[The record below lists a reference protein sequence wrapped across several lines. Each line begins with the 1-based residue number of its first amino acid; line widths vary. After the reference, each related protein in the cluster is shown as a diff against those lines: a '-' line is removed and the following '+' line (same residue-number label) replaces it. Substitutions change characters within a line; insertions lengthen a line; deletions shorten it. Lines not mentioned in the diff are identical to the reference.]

1 MSRKKN
7 LKGLG
12 LPEKTKEAPAGSA
25 AETSGGSD
33 NICTDDYSTESAD
46 SQLINEAKKS
56 RGAGRTRVY
65 AILVYED
72 SAPDDWRE
80 RLTQEHVSALI
91 SPYHD
96 KDVNPDG
103 SQKKPHWHVMI
114 MFDGV
119 KSQEQVDAL
128 WDKVLGENR
137 VKHYETVNSTRGYGR
152 YLCHLDNPEKAQY
165 SKDEVQALGGADYE
179 EIISLPSDD
188 WEILDQIFDYI
199 DESGERYYSRLLRY
213 CRRERRDWWK
223 LLVQRHSYVVVS
235 YLKSVA
241 TELRDEGEGRDAVPV
256 PEDVQNMRAVQRVK
270 AMGLLVLQPETGE
283 LLNDGKELNDDCQ
296 D

>member
-1 MSRKKN
+1 MARKN
-7 LKGLG
+7 LEG
-12 LPEKTKEAPAGSA
+12 LPDKTKEAPAEA
-25 AETSGGSD
+25 TAETSGLE
-33 NICTDDYSTESAD
+33 ILQDDDSTEGAD
-46 SQLINEAKKS
+46 SQEKSLINEEKKGS
-56 RGAGRTRVY
+56 SGAGRTRVY

-80 RLTQEHVSALI
+80 RLTQEHVAALI

-114 MFDGV
+114 MFDGP
-119 KSQEQVDAL
+119 KSQEQVNGL
-128 WDKVLGENR
+128 WDRVLGENR

-152 YLCHLDNPEKAQY
+152 YLCHMDNPEKAQY
-165 SKDEVQALGGADYE
+165 SKDDVQALGGADYE

-241 TELRDEGEGRDAVPV
+241 TELRDEDEGRAGR
-256 PEDVQNMRAVQRVK
+256 PEDLKNMEAVQRVR
-270 AMGLLVLQPETGE
+270 AMGLLVMQPETGE
-283 LLNDGKELNDDCQ
+283 LQEGE
-296 D
+296 

>member
-1 MSRKKN
+1 MPRQRKYK
-7 LKGLG
+7 
-12 LPEKTKEAPAGSA
+12 PEETKEAPAAGT
-25 AETSGGSD
+25 AETSGVAVNQS
-33 NICTDDYSTESAD
+33 TEDYSTESAD
-46 SQLINEAKKS
+46 SQLINEAKKG
-56 RGAGRTRVY
+56 RGAGRTRVF

-96 KDVNPDG
+96 QDKNPDG
-103 SQKKPHWHVMI
+103 SQKKPHWHVMV
-114 MFDGV
+114 MFDGP
-119 KSQEQVDAL
+119 KSQAQVDEM
-128 WDKVLGENR
+128 WDRVLGENR

-152 YLCHLDNPEKAQY
+152 YLCHLDNPEKAPY
-165 SKDEVQALGGADYE
+165 SKDDVQALGGADYM

-241 TELRDEGEGRDAVPV
+241 TELRDENEGRDAVPV
-256 PEDVQNMRAVQRVK
+256 PENVKNMQAVQRVR
-270 AMGLLVLQPETGE
+270 AMGLLVMQPETGE
-283 LLNDGKELNDDCQ
+283 LLIDGKELRTDDCQ

>member
-1 MSRKKN
+1 MARKN
-7 LKGLG
+7 LEG
-12 LPEKTKEAPAGSA
+12 LPDKTKEAPAEA
-25 AETSGGSD
+25 TAETSGLE
-33 NICTDDYSTESAD
+33 ILQDDDSTEGAD
-46 SQLINEAKKS
+46 SQEKSLINEEKKGS
-56 RGAGRTRVY
+56 SGAGRTRVY

-80 RLTQEHVSALI
+80 RLTQEHVAALI

-114 MFDGV
+114 MFDGP
-119 KSQEQVDAL
+119 KSQEQVNGL
-128 WDKVLGENR
+128 WDRVLGENR

-152 YLCHLDNPEKAQY
+152 YLCHMDNPEKAQY
-165 SKDEVQALGGADYE
+165 SKDDVQALGGADYE

-223 LLVQRHSYVVVS
+223 LLAQRHSYVVVS

-241 TELRDEGEGRDAVPV
+241 TELRDEDEGRAGR
-256 PEDVQNMRAVQRVK
+256 PEDLKNMEAVQRVR
-270 AMGLLVLQPETGE
+270 AMGLLVMQPETGE
-283 LLNDGKELNDDCQ
+283 LQEGE
-296 D
+296 

>member
-1 MSRKKN
+1 MAKKN
-7 LKGLG
+7 LKGIL
-12 LPEKTKEAPAGSA
+12 EKKEEAPAEGTAGTSSA
-25 AETSGGSD
+25 CLIVQDDDS
-33 NICTDDYSTESAD
+33 TDGAD
-46 SQLINEAKKS
+46 SQDLINEPKRGS
-56 RGAGRTRVY
+56 SGAGRTRQY
-65 AILVYED
+65 AILVYAD

-114 MFDGV
+114 MFDSV
-119 KSQEQVDAL
+119 KSQAQVDAL
-128 WDKVLGENR
+128 WNRVLGENR
-137 VKHYETVNSTRGYGR
+137 VKHYETVNSTRGYAR

-165 SKDEVQALGGADYE
+165 SKDDVQALGGADYE

-241 TELRDEGEGRDAVPV
+241 TELRDEDESRAGR
-256 PEDVQNMRAVQRVK
+256 PEDLKNMEAVQRVR
-270 AMGLLVLQPETGE
+270 AMGLLVMQPETGE
-283 LLNDGKELNDDCQ
+283 LQEGERNDG
-296 D
+296 

>member
-1 MSRKKN
+1 MARKN
-7 LKGLG
+7 LDG
-12 LPEKTKEAPAGSA
+12 LPDKTKEAPAEA
-25 AETSGGSD
+25 TAETS
-33 NICTDDYSTESAD
+33 NTLEIVQDDDSTEGAD
-46 SQLINEAKKS
+46 SQEESLINEAKKGS
-56 RGAGRTRVY
+56 SGAGRTRVY

-80 RLTQEHVSALI
+80 RLTQEHVAALI

-114 MFDGV
+114 MFDGP
-119 KSQEQVDAL
+119 KSQEQVNGL
-128 WDKVLGENR
+128 WDRVLGGNR

-152 YLCHLDNPEKAQY
+152 YLCHMDNPEKAQY
-165 SKDEVQALGGADYE
+165 SKDDVQALGGADYE

-241 TELRDEGEGRDAVPV
+241 TELRDEDEGRAGR
-256 PEDVQNMRAVQRVK
+256 PEDLKNMEAVQRVR
-270 AMGLLVLQPETGE
+270 AMGLLVMRPGTGE
-283 LLNDGKELNDDCQ
+283 LQEGE
-296 D
+296 

>member
-1 MSRKKN
+1 MKGFQTKRKKPQPRQR
-7 LKGLG
+7 LRL
-12 LPEKTKEAPAGSA
+12 EKS
-25 AETSGGSD
+25 
-33 NICTDDYSTESAD
+33 
-46 SQLINEAKKS
+46 LINEEKKGS
-56 RGAGRTRVY
+56 SGAGRTRVY

-80 RLTQEHVSALI
+80 RLTQEHVAALI

-114 MFDGV
+114 MFDGP
-119 KSQEQVDAL
+119 KSQEQVNGL
-128 WDKVLGENR
+128 WDRVLGENR

-152 YLCHLDNPEKAQY
+152 YLCHMDNPEKAQY
-165 SKDEVQALGGADYE
+165 SKDDVQALGGADYE

-241 TELRDEGEGRDAVPV
+241 TELRDEDEGRAGR
-256 PEDVQNMRAVQRVK
+256 PEDLKNMEAVQRVR
-270 AMGLLVLQPETGE
+270 AMGLLVMQPETGE
-283 LLNDGKELNDDCQ
+283 LQEGE
-296 D
+296 